1 MISVMENNTESRNE
15 QINRQI
21 HEQIHELKEKI
32 EAIFSKEKLNEI
44 QQSITASIGETQ
56 EKFGSKID
64 AEVKKTLKGTM
75 QFLNGAKGELEG
87 IQKRIRKLM
96 GGTPKKKVAKKAAGK
111 SGKKVKKPVAKSN
124 AKAKSRT
131 KVRA

>member
-1 MISVMENNTESRNE
+1 MENNTESRNE

-56 EKFGSKID
+56 EKFGNKID
-64 AEVKKTLKGTM
+64 SEVKKTLKGTM
-75 QFLNGAKGELEG
+75 HFLNGAKGELEG
-87 IQKRIRKLM
+87 IQKKIRKLM
-96 GGTPKKKVAKKAAGK
+96 GGAPRRKTAKKAANQKGK
-111 SGKKVKKPVAKSN
+111 TAKKPVAKS
-124 AKAKSRT
+124 KSKPRT
-131 KVRA
+131 KARG

>member
-15 QINRQI
+15 QINR
-21 HEQIHELKEKI
+21 QIHELKEKI

-56 EKFGSKID
+56 EKFGNKID

-96 GGTPKKKVAKKAAGK
+96 GGVPRKKAAKKTVREVAKKAKARNKGRTAAR
-111 SGKKVKKPVAKSN
+111 AK
-124 AKAKSRT
+124 T
-131 KVRA
+131 RA